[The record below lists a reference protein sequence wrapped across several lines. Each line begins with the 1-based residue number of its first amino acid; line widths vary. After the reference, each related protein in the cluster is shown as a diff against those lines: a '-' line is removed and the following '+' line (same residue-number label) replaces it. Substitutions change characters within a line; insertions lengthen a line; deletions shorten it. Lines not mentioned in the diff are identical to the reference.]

1 MTRPAVTVL
10 ELTPLYN
17 MEPEQK
23 EEKDTLET
31 KKKVLVCLGERKRE
45 VTFLSEGT
53 DNPTISDGKRLMSET
68 CTVYGDLLTDDE
80 KERLI
85 LQLKSEDWEGVF
97 VDVTDGA
104 SIPDKSVLKAIVDKP
119 RSEIQLKDQV
129 STVQSINRNC
139 TKLKCVVVFEAYTY
153 AAAHDIIC
161 VYLYCSLAVSHPR
174 LSAPSRR
181 FQSLVP
187 HVLKP

>member
-1 MTRPAVTVL
+1 
-10 ELTPLYN
+10 

-129 STVQSINRNC
+129 STVY
-139 TKLKCVVVFEAYTY
+139 F
-153 AAAHDIIC
+153 
-161 VYLYCSLAVSHPR
+161 
-174 LSAPSRR
+174 
-181 FQSLVP
+181 F
-187 HVLKP
+187 